1 MMSERARER
10 RGLPAEIDRSSTVP
24 LVSILFESR
33 TLVGAVFSCYACA
46 RLGASQACTL
56 VKLDISCLCD
66 EAAQR
71 RNCRGKQLSQL
82 KMASLGLPSAESASE
97 GGLKVGAAA
106 CLVFKAFR
114 PRSPTVMT
122 AVISGTSFQLSKV
135 QIKRTAVHWCTS
147 WTQK

>member
-1 MMSERARER
+1 MSERARER
-10 RGLPAEIDRSSTVP
+10 RGPCRGLPAEIDRSSTVP

-114 PRSPTVMT
+114 PRSPTV
-122 AVISGTSFQLSKV
+122 ISGTSFQLSKV